1 MNALTQYSTDLTEL
15 VMVPKKCLCLVCGI
29 FFFFFGQNNTH
40 FQTISLVNNVPNYL
54 ANQHLEFL
62 RLEFIVTNRA

>member
-29 FFFFFGQNNTH
+29 FFFFGQNNTH
-40 FQTISLVNNVPNYL
+40 FQTISLVNNVSNYL

-62 RLEFIVTNRA
+62 RIEFIVTNRA